1 MKLSKKLVAA
11 AALLASVA
19 AQAAVTKMETG
30 NSSLIFLGW
39 DSTDST
45 SVFVDLGLNFSDFN
59 PGSAL
64 TQDGVTV
71 SWNFL
76 TGTVTGAT
84 VTGNDWQAAYTLFQ
98 NAANTS
104 SSAVQWAVIG
114 GDATYDNGNAL
125 SFVTTGAPTDDE
137 LAGQSALALTANMG
151 LVDAST
157 IEPNRISGNV
167 STAANGAAAATSA
180 GAANYVGSTFGNNWQ
195 TNLNFSAFVNE
206 GTSSD
211 LYFLNDDT
219 DGGVKVN
226 GKFSYANG
234 ILTWNTPAVTPA
246 VPEPGT
252 YALMVAG
259 LAAMGFAARRR
270 QAR

>member
-45 SVFVDLGLNFSDFN
+45 SVFVDLGLNFSDFSAS
-59 PGSAL
+59 SAL

-76 TGTVTGAT
+76 TGQVTGAN
-84 VTGNDWQAAYTLFQ
+84 VTGNDWQAAYSLFQ
-98 NAANTS
+98 NAANTN
-104 SSAVQWAVIG
+104 AGGVQWAVIA
-114 GDATYDNGNAL
+114 GDGTYDDGNGL

-151 LVDAST
+151 LVDATT
-157 IEPNRISGNV
+157 ITPNQSAGTIG
-167 STAANGAAAATSA
+167 TAANGAAAATSA
-180 GAANYVGSTFGNNWQ
+180 GAANYVGSTFGNNWT

-206 GTSSD
+206 GSNSD
-211 LYFLNDDT
+211 LYLVNDET
-219 DGGVKVN
+219 DGGAKVN

-234 ILTWNTPAVTPA
+234 VLTWTTPAVLPS